1 MLKKIALTIAILSIA
16 ANSFAA
22 ATAATGP
29 LLSSDAGYATAGI
42 KFVPSKS
49 VTLGYG
55 SGIPAGSA
63 SGSTP
68 SVYSICS
75 KNKAGDMTFATTS
88 ASTAIAK
95 SPALGA
101 GSDITTA
108 SVPTLPSDANDSTLT
123 GGAGNWT
130 VL

>member
-1 MLKKIALTIAILSIA
+1 MLKKIILTIAILSFA

-29 LLSSDAGYATAGI
+29 LLSSEAAYATAGI

-55 SGIPAGSA
+55 SGVPAGSA
-63 SGSTP
+63 TGSTP
-68 SVYSICS
+68 SVYSIAS
-75 KNKAGDMTFATTS
+75 KNKAGDLTFATTS
-88 ASTAIAK
+88 ASTAIVK
-95 SPALGA
+95 SAGLGA
-101 GSDITTA
+101 GSDLATG
-108 SVPTLPSDANDSTLT
+108 SVPTLPADANDSTLT
-123 GGAGNWT
+123 GGVGSWS